1 MSACVAAKPRSTFR
15 DYETFRG
22 DKVEAELA
30 YTRQSTRWTMPRRWY
45 SVKLPKE
52 NPLLTL
58 ICLDSNIPGSKGHDL
73 WPWSFLLTREQ
84 QDEQQQWLEAELAK
98 PRTTPFLAVAAH
110 HPLYSNGQH
119 RDNPK
124 LIAQWDSLLRRH
136 NVDLYLSGHDHDL
149 QHLEFKG
156 HPTSFVISGGG
167 GAELVG
173 WTTPPQTRGP
183 WGLRALGFTDL
194 QISKEEVV
202 VRHIGKDA
210 TVLYEFKKTVDLRQ
224 DF

>member
-1 MSACVAAKPRSTFR
+1 M
-15 DYETFRG
+15 
-22 DKVEAELA
+22 
-30 YTRQSTRWTMPRRWY
+30 
-45 SVKLPKE
+45 
-52 NPLLTL
+52 
-58 ICLDSNIPGSKGHDL
+58 
-73 WPWSFLLTREQ
+73 
-84 QDEQQQWLEAELAK
+84 
-98 PRTTPFLAVAAH
+98 
-110 HPLYSNGQH
+110 
-119 RDNPK
+119 

-173 WTTPPQTRGP
+173 WTTPPQERGP

-210 TVLYEFKKTVDLRQ
+210 TVLYEFKSRSTSWNARDRAAEQ
-224 DF
+224 TTSSQQPQCIYRTNDHAPIPAGESRSGA

>member
-1 MSACVAAKPRSTFR
+1 MTRNVFR
-15 DYETFRG
+15 TIAVYTTITLGCLCCASSLAQETQ
-22 DKVEAELA
+22 V
-30 YTRQSTRWTMPRRWY
+30 QP
-45 SVKLPKE
+45 
-52 NPLLTL
+52 
-58 ICLDSNIPGSKGHDL
+58 PGYGLRNH
-73 WPWSFLLTREQ
+73 R
-84 QDEQQQWLEAELAK
+84 
-98 PRTTPFLAVAAH
+98 
-110 HPLYSNGQH
+110 H

-136 NVDLYLSGHDHDL
+136 DVDLYLSGHDHDL

-173 WTTPPQTRGP
+173 WTTPPQERGP

-210 TVLYEFKKTVDLRQ
+210 TVLYEFKTPVDLKQ